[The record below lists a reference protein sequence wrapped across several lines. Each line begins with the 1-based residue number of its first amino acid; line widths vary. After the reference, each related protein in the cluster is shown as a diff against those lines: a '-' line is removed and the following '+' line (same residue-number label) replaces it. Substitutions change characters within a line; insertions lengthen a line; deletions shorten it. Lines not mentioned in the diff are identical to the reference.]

1 MGYQDQKNI
10 ELLDQFKQLNA
21 NLENICEQLCIL
33 SWQHEQQ
40 LKEKGIF
47 VIEVPHLYNIFKDN
61 QYDNIFHEHLGF
73 HSLKSIKDL

>member
-40 LKEKGIF
+40 LKEKGIL
-47 VIEVPHLYNIFKDN
+47 PIFKN
-61 QYDNIFHEHLGF
+61 QDAEKKNDDYGALEMD
-73 HSLKSIKDL
+73 